1 MNRDMI
7 IEQLEKWEENEI
19 FYRDFYQFTNGNSRN
34 EEELQNFLEEKNPSE
49 EERSMVLHPSENRQY
64 VAEEQ
69 YFHGDCNVVLTK
81 HPRYVPYFMHRH
93 AFFEMIYVLSGKCT
107 QVFEDC
113 EISLKKGDLCL
124 MAPEV
129 CHGIGVFDDSVVINI
144 LIRHST
150 FLDIFL
156 NTIRDKSQISLFF
169 LGNMY
174 EKDKTRYLLY
184 HTGGDALI
192 RNYILDMY
200 REQLHMDRYSDRIT
214 CSLLTIF
221 FAQLTRLYGRTVY
234 VSDFRSNKLQYGS
247 EMVSYIVEH
256 YDSITLEG
264 LAEYFH
270 FSVPHC
276 SRMIKKTAG
285 ISFSDLLTKV
295 RLQQGE
301 NMLVHT
307 QMNIADISIR
317 VGYKNPETFIRCFS
331 RYYHMSPTQF
341 RKKQNA
347 QTFI

>member
-1 MNRDMI
+1 
-7 IEQLEKWEENEI
+7 
-19 FYRDFYQFTNGNSRN
+19 
-34 EEELQNFLEEKNPSE
+34 
-49 EERSMVLHPSENRQY
+49 
-64 VAEEQ
+64 
-69 YFHGDCNVVLTK
+69 
-81 HPRYVPYFMHRH
+81 
-93 AFFEMIYVLSGKCT
+93 
-107 QVFEDC
+107 
-113 EISLKKGDLCL
+113 
-124 MAPEV
+124 
-129 CHGIGVFDDSVVINI
+129 
-144 LIRHST
+144 
-150 FLDIFL
+150 
-156 NTIRDKSQISLFF
+156 
-169 LGNMY
+169 
-174 EKDKTRYLLY
+174 
-184 HTGGDALI
+184 
-192 RNYILDMY
+192 
-200 REQLHMDRYSDRIT
+200 MDRYSDRIT